1 MLIRLGF
8 DIQFEIPSPV
18 AMIALFHVHPTRR
31 ADLREPDEPRITPTV
46 PIDEY
51 QDSFGNVCSR
61 FVAPA
66 GKLQLYNS
74 TLIEDSG
81 EPDPVSPEACQ
92 VPVEDL
98 PPEVL
103 RYLLASRYCE
113 VDRLLDVA
121 GTCSATRNRDGRAS
135 RRCAI
140 GCRRTLHSA
149 TTSPARQR
157 RLWMSM
163 RIARASAAIFSI
175 SRSRFAVV

>member
-18 AMIALFHVHPTRR
+18 AIVALFHVHQTRG

-46 PIDEY
+46 PIHEY

-81 EPDPVSPEACQ
+81 EPDLVSPQACQ
-92 VPVEDL
+92 L
-98 PPEVL
+98 PGGRFASRSAAVSPRLQVL
-103 RYLLASRYCE
+103 RS
-113 VDRLLDVA
+113 
-121 GTCSATRNRDGRAS
+121 
-135 RRCAI
+135 
-140 GCRRTLHSA
+140 
-149 TTSPARQR
+149 
-157 RLWMSM
+157 
-163 RIARASAAIFSI
+163 
-175 SRSRFAVV
+175 